1 MLAPVNMNILSAWD
15 ILSAYV
21 LQIFHPALEIY
32 FSGLPDFG
40 WNILSASPLLYL
52 KSYVLNLVMPHSQ
65 K

>member
-1 MLAPVNMNILSAWD
+1 MPWLDMNILSAWD

-40 WNILSASPLLYL
+40 WNILSAGLQ
-52 KSYVLNLVMPHSQ
+52 V
-65 K
+65 